1 MAIDLKYDTLPNGVT
16 VINLTGTM
24 DALGAQA
31 IDLRFNAI
39 SGSQSKII
47 VNMENVDY
55 LSSMGIRTIIMGA
68 KVVQRN
74 NGKMV
79 IVKPSSDVE
88 KVLSE
93 SGVDTL
99 IPIFQEMETAEKLLL
114 E

>member
-1 MAIDLKYDTLPNGVT
+1 MAIDLKFETFPNGIT

-31 IDLRFNAI
+31 VDLKFNAI
-39 SGSQSKII
+39 SGSQNKVI
-47 VNMENVDY
+47 VNLEKVDY

-79 IVKPSSDVE
+79 ILQPSADVE
-88 KVLSE
+88 KVLTE

-99 IPIFQEMETAEKLLL
+99 IPIFQEMSAAEQLLL
-114 E
+114 A

>member
-88 KVLSE
+88 KVLSG

>member
-1 MAIDLKYDTLPNGVT
+1 MAIDLKYDNLPNGVT
-16 VINLTGTM
+16 VINLNGTM

-99 IPIFQEMETAEKLLL
+99 IPIFHEMEGAEKLLL

>member
-99 IPIFQEMETAEKLLL
+99 IPIFQEMESAEKLLL

>member
-1 MAIDLKYDTLPNGVT
+1 MAIDLKYDTLANGVT

-31 IDLRFNAI
+31 IDLRFSAI
-39 SGSQSKII
+39 SGSQTKIV
-47 VNMENVDY
+47 VNLENVDY

-79 IVKPSSDVE
+79 ILKPSSDVE
-88 KVLSE
+88 KVLTE

-99 IPIFQEMETAEKLLL
+99 IPILQEMDAAEALLL
-114 E
+114 G

>member
-1 MAIDLKYDTLPNGVT
+1 MAMDLKFDTLPNGLTIV
-16 VINLTGTM
+16 NLTGTF

-31 IDLRFNAI
+31 IDLKFNAI
-39 SGSQSKII
+39 SGSQNKII
-47 VNMENVDY
+47 VNMEKVDY

-79 IVKPSSDVE
+79 IAQPNSDVE

-99 IPIFQEMETAEKLLL
+99 IPIFQDIVSAEKLLL

>member
-1 MAIDLKYDTLPNGVT
+1 MAMDLKFDTLPNGLT
-16 VINLTGTM
+16 IINLTGTF

-31 IDLRFNAI
+31 IDLKFNAI
-39 SGSQSKII
+39 SGSQNKII
-47 VNMENVDY
+47 VNMEKVDY

-79 IVKPSSDVE
+79 IVQPNSDVE

-99 IPIFQEMETAEKLLL
+99 IPIFQDIGSAEKMLL